1 MAQFFFQAVAL
12 TTPKFGQP
20 WGTNP
25 HSTAALTEA
34 FGRDGGIL
42 LALPNTSLL
51 GCDASSKPFV
61 WG

>member
-1 MAQFFFQAVAL
+1 MAPFFFQAVAL
-12 TTPKFGQP
+12 TIPRLGQP

-25 HSTAALTEA
+25 HSTAALAET

-42 LALPNTSLL
+42 LAFPNTFLL